1 MRCKGLLITAL
12 CCMIMCGCGQT
23 DSAQTEQKELSA
35 AEIVTTTAEKIV
47 DTTVTDETAV
57 TESVSH
63 EYTDDDV
70 NAAYNWLIGDVWNDG
85 VREVRDVV
93 KGTKTEE
100 FDVDFCIANLK
111 AVYAKRDEYN
121 EIIHA
126 LDDSSE
132 QAQLILAWDKSLEQA
147 DSLVGLLENGMPTA
161 DSFNCDLIS
170 QYSRKF
176 YELYMDIAT
185 HGSSLTAEGSKEKF
199 VFA

>member
-1 MRCKGLLITAL
+1 MICKGLLITAL
-12 CCMIMCGCGQT
+12 CCMILCGCGQN
-23 DSAQTEQKELSA
+23 DSAQTEQKESSA
-35 AEIVTTTAEKIV
+35 AEIVTTASETV
-47 DTTVTDETAV
+47 DTTVADETAV

-63 EYTDDDV
+63 EYTDNDV

-85 VREVRDVV
+85 IREVRDVV

-132 QAQLILAWDKSLEQA
+132 QAQLVLAWDKSLEQA
-147 DSLVGLLENGMPTA
+147 DLLVGLLENGMPTA

-170 QYSRKF
+170 QYSSKF

-185 HGSSLTAEGSKEKF
+185 HGSSLTEEGSKEKF